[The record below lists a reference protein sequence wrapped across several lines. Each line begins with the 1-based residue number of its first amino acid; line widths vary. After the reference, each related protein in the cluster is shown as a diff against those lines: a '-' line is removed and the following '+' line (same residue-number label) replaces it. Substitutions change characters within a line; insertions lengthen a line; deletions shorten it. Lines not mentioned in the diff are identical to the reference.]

1 MALNN
6 GMNTSRDKILVIGAG
21 GQLGSELTL
30 ALRNLYGADRV
41 IAADVAIP
49 PKAELVE
56 SGPFEVLDALDRPR
70 LAALADKYN
79 FNQIYHLAAVLSA
92 VGEKRPKYTWKI
104 NMKGLENVLD
114 LALERGISKI
124 YWPSSIAVFGPHT
137 PRQNTPQ
144 HTITDPNTVYGI
156 SKLTG
161 ERFCAYYAARY
172 QLDIRSLRYPGLISY
187 QTLPGGDTTDYAVDI
202 YHHAVE
208 NIPYTC
214 YLAADTYLP
223 MMYMPDALKAT
234 LQLMHAPAARIKIRS
249 SYNVTAMSFS
259 PAEVAAAIHQHLPA
273 FRIMYQPDYRQQIA
287 DSWPASLDDTEAR
300 QDWGWQPDYNLDR
313 MTQDMLQNLQKT
325 KAGR

>member
-1 MALNN
+1 MT
-6 GMNTSRDKILVIGAG
+6 TSRDKILVIGAG

-30 ALRNLYGADRV
+30 ALRNLYGAAQV
-41 IAADVAIP
+41 VAADVAIP

-56 SGPFEVLDALDRPR
+56 SGPFAVLDALDRPR
-70 LAALADKYN
+70 LAELAGKHH

-92 VGEKRPKYTWKI
+92 TGEKRPKYTWKT

-114 LALERGISKI
+114 LALERSIQKI

-137 PRQNTPQ
+137 PRHHTPQ

-187 QTLPGGDTTDYAVDI
+187 RTPPGGGTTDYAVDI
-202 YHHAVE
+202 YHKAVE

-234 LQLMHAPAARIKIRS
+234 LQLMHAPAEQVKIRS

-259 PAEVAAAIHQHLPA
+259 PAEVAAAIQKHQPA
-273 FRIMYQPDYRQQIA
+273 FRILHRI
-287 DSWPASLDDTEAR
+287 S
-300 QDWGWQPDYNLDR
+300 
-313 MTQDMLQNLQKT
+313 
-325 KAGR
+325 